1 MSLHN
6 IQVMIFLLQ
15 ITCLDE
21 GDSKWYTSVK
31 QTACMK
37 KYCECDKIMVDAVY
51 YEMSVNDVNCPTEDS
66 KCAKRGRP

>member
-1 MSLHN
+1 
-6 IQVMIFLLQ
+6 MIFSIQ

-21 GDSKWYTSVK
+21 GEHKKGVWPLDYTVT
-31 QTACMK
+31 QNACMK

-51 YEMSVNDVNCPTEDS
+51 YEMSTNDVNCPTEDS